1 MEEIHNFTEPIQIL
15 MDSVKKDIL
24 SKKINKGDK
33 IHNKE
38 IIHLSFNLLD
48 YQITLMNQILL
59 FNKTNKDNN
68 KDNKKNSEYLI
79 RINRDILVSM
89 INKFIT
95 NINSIFNK
103 VIKEENKKQILNNRS
118 KNPFDNGKITNY
130 QYSANNSSKNNL
142 LTGDSIPKYY
152 SPIKKNM
159 EKEFN
164 STISLTQQS
173 SAKKFF
179 SFIDNDKNSY
189 KFLKNKNI
197 VYNLKNKPNNDVYDK
212 LYYHKDSRCDHE
224 EKRKNKLL
232 QYQAYYSKSMK
243 DLFVDLNNGNVI
255 KTFNKSIRNNNS
267 NSKKDIKGI
276 II

>member
-38 IIHLSFNLLD
+38 IIHLLFNLLD

-68 KDNKKNSEYLI
+68 KDNKKNIEYLI

-103 VIKEENKKQILNNRS
+103 FIKEENKKQILNNRS

-130 QYSANNSSKNNL
+130 QYSANTSSKNNL

>member
-38 IIHLSFNLLD
+38 IIHLLFNLLD

-255 KTFNKSIRNNNS
+255 KIFNKSIRNNNS

>member
-1 MEEIHNFTEPIQIL
+1 
-15 MDSVKKDIL
+15 
-24 SKKINKGDK
+24 
-33 IHNKE
+33 
-38 IIHLSFNLLD
+38 
-48 YQITLMNQILL
+48 MNQILL

-68 KDNKKNSEYLI
+68 KDNKKNIEYLI

>member
-24 SKKINKGDK
+24 SKKINKGGK

-38 IIHLSFNLLD
+38 IIHLLFNLLD

-59 FNKTNKDNN
+59 FNKTNKDIN
-68 KDNKKNSEYLI
+68 KDNKKNIEYLI

-159 EKEFN
+159 EKEFI

>member
-38 IIHLSFNLLD
+38 IIHLLFNLLD

-68 KDNKKNSEYLI
+68 KDNKKNTEYLI

-164 STISLTQQS
+164 STI
-173 SAKKFF
+173 
-179 SFIDNDKNSY
+179 
-189 KFLKNKNI
+189 
-197 VYNLKNKPNNDVYDK
+197 
-212 LYYHKDSRCDHE
+212 
-224 EKRKNKLL
+224 
-232 QYQAYYSKSMK
+232 
-243 DLFVDLNNGNVI
+243 
-255 KTFNKSIRNNNS
+255 
-267 NSKKDIKGI
+267 
-276 II
+276 

>member
-38 IIHLSFNLLD
+38 IIHLLFNLLD

-68 KDNKKNSEYLI
+68 KDNKKNTEYLI

>member
-38 IIHLSFNLLD
+38 IIHLLFNLLD

>member
-38 IIHLSFNLLD
+38 IIHLLFNLLD

-68 KDNKKNSEYLI
+68 KDNKKNIEYLI